1 MFSWFGESE
10 MSLRLPALLLPA
22 TLQLTSSANLLPQVV
37 VLNSGMKSWTVRPCF
52 FIALCFLCTLS
63 ARQNAGGTCCVRVL
77 CAFSVLFFSLSLKE
91 VSWHAEGEAEGKMSY
106 CLKKMHLLNELFPF
120 FAPLLQTRVTV
131 ISE

>member
-63 ARQNAGGTCCVRVL
+63 AGQNAGGTCCVCVL

-120 FAPLLQTRVTV
+120 FAPLVQTRVTV